1 MGGIKRKVG
10 KGLGERHASKDDG
23 ELLYLRPVIT
33 VKIIRITIYMY
44 LRRYGE
50 WVRVK

>member
-1 MGGIKRKVG
+1 MVSGIHWGSWNMSPLDK
-10 KGLGERHASKDDG
+10 G